1 MSPYSPRLVI
11 EDLSVERGGHI
22 VLEDLNFEVEP
33 ETMIGVIGP
42 SGGGK
47 STLFQT
53 LAGILPPCEGGIEF
67 QGSLNGKGDVAY
79 VSQSETMNWQF
90 PATVFDVVSMGR
102 YTNGNSWL
110 GWLGRRDKE
119 MVRMCLNQVGMWE
132 RRSSLVTDLSG
143 GQRQRVCIARALAQE
158 ASVILLDEAL
168 SGVDVGAEEG
178 ILDLLR
184 TCCVAGRIVMLA
196 THDLTD
202 VMERF
207 DKLLCINCNL
217 HAYGSPEE
225 TFSPE
230 LIADLYGARSFEI
243 QTAR

>member
-1 MSPYSPRLVI
+1 MGPYNPRLVI
-11 EDLSVERGGHI
+11 EDLSVERGGHV
-22 VLEDLNFEVEP
+22 VLEGLNFEVESN
-33 ETMIGVIGP
+33 TMIGVIGP

-53 LAGILPPCEGGIEF
+53 LAGILHPSEGGVEF
-67 QGSLNGKGDVAY
+67 HGSLDSRGDVAY

-90 PATVFDVVSMGR
+90 PATVYDVVSMGR
-102 YTNGNSWL
+102 YTNGNIWL

-119 MVRMCLNQVGMWE
+119 MVHMCLNQVGLWG
-132 RRSSLVTDLSG
+132 RRSSLMTDLSG

-158 ASVILLDEAL
+158 ASVILLDEAF
-168 SGVDVGAEEG
+168 SGVDVGAQEG

-225 TFSPE
+225 TFSPD
-230 LIADLYGARSFEI
+230 LIADLYGTRSFEV